1 MIYLT
6 IFTSVGND
14 KEYRSFIKKHHPP
27 PEKNLIAKKPKM

>member
-14 KEYRSFIKKHHPP
+14 KEYRPLIKKHHPP
-27 PEKNLIAKKPKM
+27 EKNHIAKKPKM